1 MKYKNRWLE
10 IDYKNQCF
18 EIEHETYKFKTL
30 ESGKI
35 RIIGDDTE
43 LWYYDCNDLNEFFNI
58 EDINNHDWKQF
69 TKEEI
74 EKMKIPEF
82 FFIV

>member
-1 MKYKNRWLE
+1 MKYKNTWVE
-10 IDYKNQCF
+10 INNNSF
-18 EIEHETYKFKTL
+18 EVDHQIYKFTKL
-30 ESGKI
+30 ENGKI
-35 RIIGDDTE
+35 RIVGNETE
-43 LWYYDCNDLNEFFNI
+43 LWYYDCQDLNEFFNI
-58 EDINNHDWKQF
+58 EDIDDHDWLQF